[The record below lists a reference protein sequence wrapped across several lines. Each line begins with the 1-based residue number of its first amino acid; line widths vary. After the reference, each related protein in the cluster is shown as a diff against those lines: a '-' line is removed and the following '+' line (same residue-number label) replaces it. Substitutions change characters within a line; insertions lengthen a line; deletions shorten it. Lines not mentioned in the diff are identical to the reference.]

1 MSMNFLKTTQKQIE
15 KTAKTLTKAIK
26 LKSYRKLAVNFLIL
40 TANLLIIIL
49 YFTLSEATIAIVPAK
64 ETFTHATNLDP
75 LAVSGE
81 LVTVDVSHEQMFP
94 VTGGQEVL
102 GQARGQLT
110 ITNAVGNRNQ
120 TFVANTRFKNDAGVE
135 VKIEKQVALAPG
147 ARTTVSAYAS
157 KEGKEGEVSTDA
169 GRFQVVA
176 LPYLKD
182 QIYAEV
188 TTPFTGGVRTVAV
201 LTQEIYDSARNEV
214 EQALR
219 ESAAKQISDIPEGSA
234 PAVAITTLESSAKP
248 NDTDV
253 SQFTLIARGTASVFK
268 YDTARARE
276 IVAQELVKAIPPDK
290 LFVSVDDA
298 SYAAT
303 MSPDAKTIS
312 ASMSAQIQP
321 KLPDT
326 ALSQEEIVGMNRE
339 EVREYFQ
346 KITGISDVEVRFW
359 PFWVRSVPNLTD
371 HVNIEI
377 KM

>member
-1 MSMNFLKTTQKQIE
+1 MNFLKTTQKQIE

-49 YFTLSEATIAIVPAK
+49 YFTLSEATIAIVPMK

-371 HVNIEI
+371 HVN
-377 KM
+377 

>member
-49 YFTLSEATIAIVPAK
+49 YFTLSEATIAIVPVK